1 MKKIFLYLF
10 ISLLFNNT
18 AFSEK
23 INLVCQDT
31 KKKWLP
37 YVFIFDMKNNH
48 VQRCV
53 TCEWETFYKSER
65 MILWS
70 SLTWSSSENWRMVQ
84 LNDISRVEGIYF
96 RTRIYIDKKTYDR
109 IANLNYEIIMDKDE
123 NDFNEKLRK
132 IYFLDASEAR
142 KNKIKEEVVDIFDC
156 KRKEKVL

>member
-1 MKKIFLYLF
+1 MKKLFLGILVF
-10 ISLLFNNT
+10 GLLLSGN
-18 AFSEK
+18 AYSEI

-53 TCEWETFYKSER
+53 TCEWQTFHKSER

-70 SLTWSSSENWRMVQ
+70 SLSWSSSQNWRMVQ

-109 IANLNYEIIMDKDE
+109 IANLNNEIIMDKDE

-142 KNKIKEEVVDIFDC
+142 KNKIKEEVDIFDC

>member
-1 MKKIFLYLF
+1 MKKLF
-10 ISLLFNNT
+10 SLIIVFGWLLSGN
-18 AFSEK
+18 AYSEI

-53 TCEWETFYKSER
+53 TCEWQTFHKSER

-70 SLTWSSSENWRMVQ
+70 SLSWSSSQNWRMVQ

-109 IANLNYEIIMDKDE
+109 IANLNNEIIMDKDE

-142 KNKIKEEVVDIFDC
+142 KNKIKEEVDIFDC